1 MKIQSSN
8 PSADIHL
15 KFQDKKPGMIFL
27 YSLLSGFFLLSCGP
41 SKSSEYNHF
50 MGLTQGTTYHITY
63 KGAENYKPQIDSLLA
78 EFDTSLSTYN
88 KESLITAINE
98 NRSDSADRFLT
109 YCVEQA
115 LLICQASNGAFD
127 ITIGPLANS
136 WGFGFKNKETI
147 TPEKIDSLLPF
158 VGCDKVS
165 IVGNRI
171 IKASPEVILNVNA
184 IAQGYAVDVVCEW
197 LESKKV
203 SNYMVEIGGEVKVK
217 GLNPHQSEW
226 KVGINEPIDDSL
238 NVNQDI
244 HEVVRISEHAM
255 ATSGNYRKFYV
266 ENGVKYSHTL
276 DPKTGYPVKHN
287 LLSASVLAK
296 TCIEADAYA
305 TAFMVVGL
313 EKALEILKLH
323 PELEAYFIYADPNG
337 TFQTYYTQGMKEHL
351 TPDENQ

>member
-1 MKIQSSN
+1 MKN
-8 PSADIHL
+8 PIFHSKPDFVSRIHGIN
-15 KFQDKKPGMIFL
+15 PGTI
-27 YSLLSGFFLLSCGP
+27 FLLSLLAGIFMLSCGT
-41 SKSSEYNHF
+41 SKSSDYNQF

-98 NRSDSADRFLT
+98 NRSDSADSYLK

-115 LLICQASNGAFD
+115 LLICQASDGAFD
-127 ITIGPLANS
+127 ITIGPLANC
-136 WGFGFKNKETI
+136 WGFGFKNKETM
-147 TPEKIDSLLPF
+147 TQEKIDSLLPF

-165 IVGNRI
+165 VVGNRI
-171 IKASPEVILNVNA
+171 IKASPEVVLNVNA
-184 IAQGYAVDVVCEW
+184 IAQGYAVDVVCDW
-197 LESKKV
+197 LESKAV
-203 SNYMVEIGGEVKVK
+203 SDYMVEIGGEVKVK

-244 HEVVRISEHAM
+244 REVVRISEHAM

-287 LLSASVLAK
+287 LLSASVLANS
-296 TCIEADAYA
+296 CIEADAYA

-323 PELEAYFIYADPNG
+323 PELEAYFIYAGQDG
-337 TFQTYYTQGMKEHL
+337 TFQTFYTQGMKQHL